1 MKKGKAAPAPVGA
14 GQQPAAGGAV
24 AQNPLTPVE
33 PVEVAAVAPCFPVSV
48 GLRNDGR
55 IAFSERATNA
65 FVGVGGRV
73 TVAAHDQD
81 QLDRLRQNIEAFVNT
96 PGARLVVTGLTEF
109 EVQP

>member
-1 MKKGKAAPAPVGA
+1 VKKGKAAPAPTGA

-24 AQNPLTPVE
+24 EQAPVDA
-33 PVEVAAVAPCFPVSV
+33 VEVEAVAPCFPVSV

-73 TVAAHDQD
+73 TVVAHDQD
-81 QLDRLRQNIEAFVNT
+81 QLDRLRHNIEAFLNT
-96 PGARLVVTGLTEF
+96 PGARLVVTGLPEL